1 MPSRADPFSE
11 PKHGGQGGIFAQG
24 SVWTE
29 VSLRLEEIWFR
40 IKGGVTENHPEK
52 TSEFSESADRINS
65 PSI

>member
-11 PKHGGQGGIFAQG
+11 PKQGGQDGIFAQC
-24 SVWTE
+24 SVWTQ

-52 TSEFSESADRINS
+52 TSGFSISADKINS